1 MEFLK
6 LLKSNLIVVS
16 IATGTF
22 SMIKAFTSFKDASSF
37 VGEMYSKSPDI
48 TVTLIV
54 GQNVPA
60 REILKMVTI
69 SRD

>member
-6 LLKSNLIVVS
+6 LLKSDLIVVS
-16 IATGTF
+16 IAARTF
-22 SMIKAFTSFKDASSF
+22 SMMKAFTSFKDASSF
-37 VGEMYSKSPDI
+37 AGEMYSKSPDI

-60 REILKMVTI
+60 GEILKMVKI